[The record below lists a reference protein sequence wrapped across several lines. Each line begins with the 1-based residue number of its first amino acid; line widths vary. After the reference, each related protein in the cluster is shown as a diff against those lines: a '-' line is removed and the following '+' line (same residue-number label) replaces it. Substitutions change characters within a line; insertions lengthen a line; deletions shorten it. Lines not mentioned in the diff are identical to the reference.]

1 MKTWVTI
8 KQIVFAT
15 LLAGFASCTHSD
27 AEWMETFEEEEG
39 VIVNLNVSSIESQE
53 IGQMRSTSPLSP
65 EKENLIYDIWVFQY
79 DAQGILRE
87 RFTQRF
93 RETAASGVLK
103 LTPFSARLAPLKNCT
118 VCMVANLN
126 PGVENPPAPWPG
138 TWAQF
143 LEAHTTIS
151 YSDIPGESGLPD
163 IEKGLYMFG
172 CYHGDISGSA
182 ETPTVI
188 NIALGR
194 MLSRLNLTVTNE
206 TGVNLSNFKVTIE
219 NVVTKA
225 YFYPRTENPIFSTG
239 DLTSFT
245 SSLSSMD
252 SKTSKTLYYYV
263 APNIDPASDEETR
276 IKVESQKNG
285 AQVSATVSLG
295 GSLGNTTINR
305 NNNYTISL
313 RLK

>member
-8 KQIVFAT
+8 KQIAFAT

-27 AEWMETFEEEEG
+27 AEWMETPDEEEG
-39 VIVNLNVSSIESQE
+39 VLVNMNVSIVESQD
-53 IGQMRSTSPLSP
+53 IGQLRSSFPLPP
-65 EKENLIYDIWVFQY
+65 EKENLIHDIWIFQY

-93 RETAASGVLK
+93 REKDSGILK
-103 LTPFSARLAPLKNCT
+103 LNSFSARLAPLKNCT

-126 PGVENPPAPWPG
+126 PGEENPPAHWPD
-138 TWAQF
+138 TWSQF
-143 LEAHTTIS
+143 LEEYTTIA
-151 YSDIPGESGLPD
+151 YSSTPDESGLPT
-163 IEKGLYMFG
+163 IEGLYMFG

-206 TGVNLSNFKVTIE
+206 TGVNLSDFKITIE

-225 YFYPRTENPIFSTG
+225 YFYPRTENPVFATE

-245 SSLSSMD
+245 SSLSSMA
-252 SKTSKTLYYYV
+252 SNASTTLYYYV
-263 APNIDPASDEETR
+263 APNMNPAPGKETR
-276 IKVESQKNG
+276 IKVDAKKNG
-285 AQVSATVSLG
+285 VSVSATVNMG
-295 GSLGNTTINR
+295 GSLQNTTINR

-313 RLK
+313 TLK